1 MKRRSVLIG
10 LLALALAALV
20 LFLVL
25 FFGLPSETP
34 PASYAYDKA
43 AVAADAGRCS
53 EIGRDI
59 LKKKGSAVDSA
70 IAALL
75 CVGLMHPQSSG
86 IGGGLFITVYN
97 SSTGTVEVIN
107 ARETAPR
114 NISTDMF
121 GSNQEL
127 AQKGGK
133 SIAVPGEIRGYELA
147 HKRYGRLPWK
157 QLFEPTIHLARRGFS
172 IGEDLSMAISKKQE
186 DIKKDS
192 HLRKVF
198 CNSKGEILKKG
209 EMIRFTKLARTLEI
223 IANEGPDAF
232 YTGSLA
238 TSIVKDIKDANGII
252 TMEDLHDYKAKLE
265 NPLNFTIG
273 EYTMYTPTAPSSGPV
288 LGLTLNILKGYNFTS
303 KSVQGKDKALTYHRI
318 LEAFKFAYAERSK
331 LGDPEFINID
341 EQIHNMTSEAFAR
354 DLYKKIK
361 DNTTLPIED
370 YGSKFYI
377 PDNTGTTHLSV
388 VAEDGSAVSA
398 TSTINNFF
406 GSLVLSNSTGILF
419 NDIMDDFSFPHF
431 NNSFGAPP
439 SIPNFIKPGKRPFSS
454 MCPSILLDK
463 NHQVKMAVGGA
474 GGTKITTA
482 TALVMMNVLW
492 FDYDVNKAVKEP
504 RVHNQLSPNNSSL
517 EHGVD
522 KSVREGLQM
531 RQHNIDELKNKSSSV
546 QIIVRKEGKW
556 IAESDFRKGGQPAGY

>member
-238 TSIVKDIKDANGII
+238 TSIVKDIKDA
-252 TMEDLHDYKAKLE
+252 
-265 NPLNFTIG
+265 
-273 EYTMYTPTAPSSGPV
+273 S
-288 LGLTLNILKGYNFTS
+288 YNFTS

>member
-1 MKRRSVLIG
+1 
-10 LLALALAALV
+10 
-20 LFLVL
+20 
-25 FFGLPSETP
+25 
-34 PASYAYDKA
+34 
-43 AVAADAGRCS
+43 
-53 EIGRDI
+53 
-59 LKKKGSAVDSA
+59 
-70 IAALL
+70 
-75 CVGLMHPQSSG
+75 
-86 IGGGLFITVYN
+86 
-97 SSTGTVEVIN
+97 
-107 ARETAPR
+107 
-114 NISTDMF
+114 
-121 GSNQEL
+121 
-127 AQKGGK
+127 
-133 SIAVPGEIRGYELA
+133 
-147 HKRYGRLPWK
+147 
-157 QLFEPTIHLARRGFS
+157 
-172 IGEDLSMAISKKQE
+172 
-186 DIKKDS
+186 
-192 HLRKVF
+192 
-198 CNSKGEILKKG
+198 
-209 EMIRFTKLARTLEI
+209 
-223 IANEGPDAF
+223 
-232 YTGSLA
+232 
-238 TSIVKDIKDANGII
+238 
-252 TMEDLHDYKAKLE
+252 
-265 NPLNFTIG
+265 
-273 EYTMYTPTAPSSGPV
+273 
-288 LGLTLNILKGYNFTS
+288 
-303 KSVQGKDKALTYHRI
+303 
-318 LEAFKFAYAERSK
+318 
-331 LGDPEFINID
+331 
-341 EQIHNMTSEAFAR
+341 MTSEAFAR

-419 NDIMDDFSFPHF
+419 NDIMDDFVQ
-431 NNSFGAPP
+431 FGHKINTEVAK
-439 SIPNFIKPGKRPFSS
+439 SLAGESKRPFSS

-522 KSVREGLQM
+522 KGFCDSVREGLQM

>member
-1 MKRRSVLIG
+1 MNAEWIPLEQTSVHLLAPSPLCRNMKRRSVLIG

-53 EIGRDI
+53 EIGRDV
-59 LKKKGSAVDSA
+59 LKENGSVVDSA

-75 CVGLMHPQSSG
+75 CVGLMNAHSMG

-97 SSTGTVEVIN
+97 SSTGIVEVIN

-114 NISTDMF
+114 NASRDMF
-121 GSNQEL
+121 GNNTQMSR
-127 AQKGGK
+127 KGGL
-133 SIAVPGEIRGYELA
+133 SIAVPGEIRGYGLA

-157 QLFEPTIHLARRGFS
+157 RLFHPSIELAKNGFPV
-172 IGEDLSMAISKKQE
+172 GKALGLAISKQWK
-186 DIKKDS
+186 DIEKDS
-192 HLRKVF
+192 LLCEVF
-198 CNSKGEILKKG
+198 CNSEGKILKEG
-209 EMIRFTKLARTLEI
+209 ETVRFTKLAQTLEI
-223 IANEGPDAF
+223 IANEGPDVF

-238 TSIVKDIKDANGII
+238 TSIVKDIQDA
-252 TMEDLHDYKAKLE
+252 
-265 NPLNFTIG
+265 
-273 EYTMYTPTAPSSGPV
+273 
-288 LGLTLNILKGYNFTS
+288 GYNFTS